1 MEEIINE
8 VEERMNLTLSALEK
22 DLLQIRTGRATPALL
37 ENIYVECYNS
47 KTPLLKLAAV
57 SVPEPRQLLIRPYD
71 VSLVGEIVR
80 AINKSDLGLNPNSD
94 GKRIR
99 LEIPILTEERK
110 KGLIKLINKKGE
122 ETKVSL
128 RNIRREV
135 NESVKNSNYPE
146 DEERRIKDKIQ
157 KTTDDYIKKVNE
169 LIKKKENEIINY

>member
-1 MEEIINE
+1 MEEIINNVTE
-8 VEERMNLTLSALEK
+8 KMKLTLNVLEK

-37 ENIYVECYNS
+37 DNLYVECYNS
-47 KTPLLKLAAV
+47 KTPLLKLAAI

-110 KGLIKLINKKGE
+110 KELIKLVNKKGE
-122 ETKVSL
+122 ETKIGL
-128 RNIRREV
+128 RNVRREI
-135 NESVKNSNYPE
+135 NENVKKSKYPE
-146 DEERRIKDKIQ
+146 DEEKRIIDKIQ
-157 KTTDDYIKKVNE
+157 KITDDYIDKVSE

>member
-1 MEEIINE
+1 MDEILNCVAE
-8 VEERMNLTLSALEK
+8 KMKLTLSALEK

-37 ENIYVECYNS
+37 DNIYVECYNS

-110 KGLIKLINKKGE
+110 KEIMKLINKRGE
-122 ETKVSL
+122 ESKISL

-135 NESVKNSNYPE
+135 NEDVKKKKFPE
-146 DEERRIKDKIQ
+146 DEEKRIIEKIQ
-157 KTTDDYIKKVNE
+157 KITDEYIEKVSE
-169 LIKKKENEIINY
+169 LIKKKENEIMNY